1 MIDLKKKLP
10 SQLIAM
16 QHFRMGLKEIVG
28 FVENNVG
35 DLRQQEV
42 ERQRILDDDD
52 EEFGERGEMVK
63 LCSDTLQEVKTML
76 GLVP

>member
-1 MIDLKKKLP
+1 
-10 SQLIAM
+10 M